1 MSNWASYLPLVLI
14 VIAFWLLVLRPA
26 RNRQKEFMATQNA
39 LEPGAR
45 VMLASGIFG
54 ELVAVRDDEVD
65 IRVAS
70 DVVLTVARQAVA
82 KIIVPQE
89 APPADESR
97 RPAED
102 HRLMAGPPARRNLP
116 KPRRTLLLFLA
127 AVVGMYGLLAVLGA
141 TASAKDDSVWKPRLG
156 LDLQGGTRITLQA
169 KATSGD
175 VTPEK
180 LRQARSII
188 DQRVNATGVTEG
200 EVTTQGGNQVIIEIP
215 GSDESDIVDQV
226 GRTAQL
232 RFRLVW
238 ASAQSA
244 QKPADPAEVKKQ
256 DDAIAKVDWSK
267 LTLDQIIKAETE
279 GVESLP
285 KEYIPGLNALN
296 AQAKGF
302 VCAKKNLPQED
313 RADRPLVT
321 CDTKTGE
328 VEVLSPT
335 VIEGTDVKSASA
347 VVPQG
352 QVSWVVA
359 LQLKGEGKKTFDTVT
374 EALYQQQQQGN
385 EQGSRFAIVLDG
397 EVLSAPTTNGHFTDG
412 SSQISGNFT
421 ATSSKALANQ
431 LKYGALPLTFEL
443 NGSSFEGPTLAG
455 TQLKAGLLAGAVG
468 LVLVVVYLLLYYRGL
483 GLVAIASLLVATAR
497 HVRAGAAAR
506 PRRRLHAD
514 AAWHRR
520 PHRRHR
526 HHRRLLHRVLRA
538 TARRGA
544 RRQVAAACGRE
555 RVDSRPDHDPG
566 RRRGLDPGG
575 AHPVH
580 LRDRRG
586 ARLRLRARA
595 RDADRR
601 ARRVLLHQAAG
612 LRARPHEVLRPR
624 PPPLR
629 ARRGAPGHQ
638 RPQGHR
644 DRPLHAGPPR
654 DGRG

>member
-1 MSNWASYLPLVLI
+1 
-14 VIAFWLLVLRPA
+14 
-26 RNRQKEFMATQNA
+26 
-39 LEPGAR
+39 
-45 VMLASGIFG
+45 
-54 ELVAVRDDEVD
+54 
-65 IRVAS
+65 
-70 DVVLTVARQAVA
+70 
-82 KIIVPQE
+82 
-89 APPADESR
+89 
-97 RPAED
+97 
-102 HRLMAGPPARRNLP
+102 MAGPPARRNLP

-127 AVVGMYGLLAVLGA
+127 AIVGMYGLLAVLSA

-244 QKPADPAEVKKQ
+244 QEPADPAEVKKQ
-256 DDAIAKVDWSK
+256 NEAIAKVDWTK
-267 LTLDQIIKAETE
+267 LSLEQILQAETE

-302 VCAKKNLPQED
+302 VCAKKNLPKED
-313 RADRPLVT
+313 RATLPLVT

-359 LQLKGEGKKTFDTVT
+359 LQLKGEGKETFDTVT
-374 EALYQQQQQGN
+374 DALYQQQQQGN
-385 EQGSRFAIVLDG
+385 DQGSRFAIVLDG

-455 TQLKAGLLAGAVG
+455 TQLKAGLFAGAAG
-468 LVLVVVYLLLYYRGL
+468 LVLVIVYLLLYYRGL
-483 GLVAIASLLVATAR
+483 GLVAIASLLVATALTYALALLLGR
-497 HVRAGAAAR
+497 GVGFTLTLPGIAGLIVAIGIT
-506 PRRRLHAD
+506 AD
-514 AAWHRR
+514 SFI
-520 PHRRHR
+520 
-526 HHRRLLHRVLRA
+526 VFF
-538 TARRGA
+538 
-544 RRQVAAACGRE
+544 E
-555 RVDSRPDHDPG
+555 R
-566 RRRGLDPGG
+566 
-575 AHPVH
+575 
-580 LRDRRG
+580 LRDEVREG
-586 ARLRLRARA
+586 KSLRLAVESGWTRARA
-595 RDADRR
+595 TILAADAVSFMAALILFIFAIGVVRGFAFALGLVTLIDVLVVFGFTKPLVSVLARTKFFGEGHRLSGLDAAHLGISGRKVTEIGRSTPDRP
-601 ARRVLLHQAAG
+601 AAG
-612 LRARPHEVLRPR
+612 EGTA
-624 PPPLR
+624 
-629 ARRGAPGHQ
+629 
-638 RPQGHR
+638 
-644 DRPLHAGPPR
+644 
-654 DGRG
+654 